1 MKLTKERLKQI
12 IKEELALMNE
22 RKVDPNTG
30 GIKSTEPSDDVK
42 ASHEDVRKFLK
53 GKGILDDKGNLA
65 GDKVTADA
73 RKALKGTKFEGT
85 RAASYVVDALD
96 V

>member
-22 RKVDPNTG
+22 KVDAKTG
-30 GIKSTEPSDDVK
+30 TISADKPSKEVEVSRK
-42 ASHEDVRKFLK
+42 DVRDFLK
-53 GKGILDDKGNLA
+53 EKGIIDDKGLVR
-65 GDKVTADA
+65 GKVTADA
-73 RKALKGTKFEGT
+73 RDALKHTKFEGT
-85 RAASYVVDALD
+85 RAASYVVDSLD

>member
-22 RKVDPNTG
+22 KVDAKTG
-30 GIKSTEPSDDVK
+30 TISADKPSKEVEVSRK
-42 ASHEDVRKFLK
+42 DVRDFLK
-53 GKGILDDKGNLA
+53 EKGIIDDKGLV

-73 RKALKGTKFEGT
+73 RDALKGTKFAGT
-85 RAASYVVDALD
+85 HAARYVVDSLD

>member
-22 RKVDPNTG
+22 KVDAKTG
-30 GIKSTEPSDDVK
+30 TISADKPSKEVEASREDVK
-42 ASHEDVRKFLK
+42 KFLK
-53 GKGILDDKGNLA
+53 GKGILDDRGGLA
-65 GDKVTADA
+65 RGKVTADA
-73 RKALKGTKFEGT
+73 RDALKGSKFEGT
-85 RAASYVVDALD
+85 HAARSVVDALD

>member
-1 MKLTKERLKQI
+1 
-12 IKEELALMNE
+12 MNE

-53 GKGILDDKGNLA
+53 GKGILDDRGGLA
-65 GDKVTADA
+65 RGKVTADA
-73 RKALKGTKFEGT
+73 RDALKGSKFEGT
-85 RAASYVVDALD
+85 HAARSVVDALD

>member
-22 RKVDPNTG
+22 KVDAKTG
-30 GIKSTEPSDDVK
+30 TISADKPSKEVE
-42 ASHEDVRKFLK
+42 ASRKDVRDFLK
-53 GKGILDDKGNLA
+53 EKGIIDDKGLV

-73 RKALKGTKFEGT
+73 RDALKGSKFEGT
-85 RAASYVVDALD
+85 HAARSVVDALD